1 MSASSSAKPTST
13 NRRIIRASE
22 IGQYRYC
29 SRAWWLG
36 SILGVSS
43 SNTRELAAGEQHHQQ
58 HGRTVWLSST
68 LRWVALGLLI
78 LAAIL
83 ILFIAF

>member
-1 MSASSSAKPTST
+1 MNISATSE
-13 NRRIIRASE
+13 NPAPRRIIRASE

-36 SILGVSS
+36 SVLGIAST
-43 SNTRELAAGEQHHQQ
+43 NTRELAAGEHHHQQ

-68 LRWVALGLLI
+68 LRWAALALLI
-78 LAAIL
+78 LATVIFIL
-83 ILFIAF
+83 SQ